1 MPLTKPATR
10 LQLSHLLDWMAA
22 EGISRDG
29 IAEAVFERRWPSDDE
44 DSEVVL
50 EKNAPSYEV
59 LASRSQPRVNGKI
72 CIEVKVKDSE
82 TTEKWPLEAFVD
94 EDGCFTDETVCQWVN
109 NWNDKA
115 AKFPDNK
122 RACLMCSR
130 RAKKGFT
137 ICGHCSNKGF
147 NDIIY
152 G

>member
-1 MPLTKPATR
+1 MPPTVKPKTR
-10 LQLSHLLDWMAA
+10 LQLSDLLDWMEA

-29 IAEAVFERRWPSDDE
+29 IAEAVRRPSDDE
-44 DSEVVL
+44 DNEVVL
-50 EKNAPSYEV
+50 EENVPSYEV
-59 LASRSQPRVNGKI
+59 LASRNQPRVSGKI
-72 CIEVKVKDSE
+72 CIEVKVRDSE
-82 TTEKWPLEAFVD
+82 ATEKWPLDAFVD

-122 RACLMCSR
+122 RVCLMCSR

-137 ICGHCSNKGF
+137 ICGHCSNKGL